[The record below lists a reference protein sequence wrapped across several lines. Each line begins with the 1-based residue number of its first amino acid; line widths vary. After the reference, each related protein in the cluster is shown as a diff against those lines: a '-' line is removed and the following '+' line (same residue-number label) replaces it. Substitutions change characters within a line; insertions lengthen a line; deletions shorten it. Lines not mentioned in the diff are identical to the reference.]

1 MAKRKESD
9 LKERLERYRQIKLTR
24 SRPEDGATDL
34 KSGLVCV
41 RRRKALPASGA
52 QFRHSVVPQHA

>member
-41 RRRKALPASGA
+41 RRRKPASGA